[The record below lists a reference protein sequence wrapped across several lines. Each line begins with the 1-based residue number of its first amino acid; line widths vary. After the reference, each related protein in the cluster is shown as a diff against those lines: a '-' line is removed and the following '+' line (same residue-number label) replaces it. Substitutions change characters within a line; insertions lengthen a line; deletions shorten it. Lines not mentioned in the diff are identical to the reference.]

1 MVKRLILLRHAKS
14 SWDDPTLSDRDRPL
28 NKRGRKS
35 AKAIGAWLNEVGITP
50 DLTLCSDAVRAQ
62 ETWKRLKIDTDVR
75 ILPELYMADP
85 DTMLTALQGAEGA
98 CVMLIGHSPG
108 IADFAR
114 RLVTS
119 PPPHGRFAD
128 YPTGATLIVDIPMV
142 DWQAGHFGTSRVVN
156 FITPRE
162 LIGKD
167 NELVNRDQ

>member
-14 SWDDPTLSDRDRPL
+14 SWDDPTLPDRDRPL
-28 NKRGRKS
+28 NKRGRRS
-35 AKAIGAWLNEVGITP
+35 AKAIGLWLKEIDSLP
-50 DLTLCSDAVRAQ
+50 DLTLCSDATRAQ
-62 ETWKRLKIDTDVR
+62 ETLKRLNIGGEIR

-85 DTMLTALQGAEGA
+85 DVMLEALQKAEGER
-98 CVMLIGHSPG
+98 VMLIGHSPG
-108 IADFAR
+108 IAAFAQ
-114 RLVTS
+114 RLVSS

-128 YPTGATLIVDIPMV
+128 FPTGATLIVDVPLT

-167 NELVNRDQ
+167 TAGDAD